1 MYDVSHK
8 KEKLSMCMYDVIV
21 KKAKI
26 MRQKHKNMFE
36 SAVLIVKRTKTRAN
50 ARGALYTRRTRRTR
64 LAESSGAWCMNGAS
78 MLLASMLLMTSVMMI
93 KREITVVMTTVCKYW
108 NLSMLPYPFLEYKNN
123 FFVIHKKIW
132 KKLLMRSCQ
141 K

>member
-36 SAVLIVKRTKTRAN
+36 SAVLIVKRAKTRAN
-50 ARGALYTRRTRRTR
+50 AREKHKNVFESVVLIVKRLKTRARRRNVRGVRTYAADAVKRNGR
-64 LAESSGAWCMNGAS
+64 L
-78 MLLASMLLMTSVMMI
+78 
-93 KREITVVMTTVCKYW
+93 
-108 NLSMLPYPFLEYKNN
+108 
-123 FFVIHKKIW
+123 
-132 KKLLMRSCQ
+132 
-141 K
+141 

>member
-36 SAVLIVKRTKTRAN
+36 SAVLIVKRAKTRAARC
-50 ARGALYTRRTRRTR
+50 ARGGRGARGSRSQ
-64 LAESSGAWCMNGAS
+64 AEHG
-78 MLLASMLLMTSVMMI
+78 V
-93 KREITVVMTTVCKYW
+93 
-108 NLSMLPYPFLEYKNN
+108 
-123 FFVIHKKIW
+123 
-132 KKLLMRSCQ
+132 
-141 K
+141 

>member
-36 SAVLIVKRTKTRAN
+36 SAVLIVKRAKTRAN
-50 ARGALYTRRTRRTR
+50 ARAAHGAHGGRGARGSRSQAKRPTLTSTRI
-64 LAESSGAWCMNGAS
+64 SY
-78 MLLASMLLMTSVMMI
+78 LLENLI
-93 KREITVVMTTVCKYW
+93 YIYGYRYRE
-108 NLSMLPYPFLEYKNN
+108 
-123 FFVIHKKIW
+123 
-132 KKLLMRSCQ
+132 
-141 K
+141 

>member
-36 SAVLIVKRTKTRAN
+36 SAVLIVKRAKTRAITGTYVRVDIN
-50 ARGALYTRRTRRTR
+50 NTKSIRMRLKVWFLARNT
-64 LAESSGAWCMNGAS
+64 
-78 MLLASMLLMTSVMMI
+78 
-93 KREITVVMTTVCKYW
+93 
-108 NLSMLPYPFLEYKNN
+108 
-123 FFVIHKKIW
+123 
-132 KKLLMRSCQ
+132 
-141 K
+141 

>member
-36 SAVLIVKRTKTRAN
+36 SAVLIVKRAKTRAN
-50 ARGALYTRRTRRTR
+50 ACEKHKNVFESVVLIVKRLKTRARGAGTYEAYVRTLLTQSSETADFNKYSNLISPR
-64 LAESSGAWCMNGAS
+64 ESY
-78 MLLASMLLMTSVMMI
+78 I
-93 KREITVVMTTVCKYW
+93 Y
-108 NLSMLPYPFLEYKNN
+108 
-123 FFVIHKKIW
+123 IW
-132 KKLLMRSCQ
+132 I
-141 K
+141 

>member
-36 SAVLIVKRTKTRAN
+36 SAVLIVKRAKTRAN
-50 ARGALYTRRTRRTR
+50 ARGARCMRRTRRTR
-64 LAESSGAWCMNGAS
+64 LAESSETADFNKYS
-78 MLLASMLLMTSVMMI
+78 NLISP
-93 KREITVVMTTVCKYW
+93 RESYIYMDIGVENERKI
-108 NLSMLPYPFLEYKNN
+108 NN
-123 FFVIHKKIW
+123 FKAYN
-132 KKLLMRSCQ
+132 
-141 K
+141 

>member
-1 MYDVSHK
+1 MHMYDVSHK

-36 SAVLIVKRTKTRAN
+36 SAVLIVKRAKTRAN
-50 ARGALYTRRTRRTR
+50 ARGALCTRRTRRTR
-64 LAESSGAWCMNGAS
+64 LAESSGAWCMNGAN

-93 KREITVVMTTVCKYW
+93 KREITVVMTTVCKFW
-108 NLSMLPYPFLEYKNN
+108 NLSMLPYPFSEYKNN
-123 FFVIHKKIW
+123 FFVIPNF
-132 KKLLMRSCQ
+132 
-141 K
+141 